1 MERIARPQHSPCK
14 FHKRAGL
21 RDMSNRLFEAESALR
36 YLEHQVEQLTLHIEG
51 LAAHPQ
57 EASRARLI
65 LEKLQRDL
73 ASQRTCCEWLAKAG
87 HRQAATKT
95 G

>member
-1 MERIARPQHSPCK
+1 
-14 FHKRAGL
+14 
-21 RDMSNRLFEAESALR
+21 MSNRLFEAESALR